1 MLTNVDITNNAER
14 AVMFSQE
21 ENEIELRNVESK
33 NNNESCLVME
43 SMQIIK
49 MFASHMNST
58 VDGPLQNRSLAL
70 DFKDVYMKALRS
82 SIHGNLTWSA
92 SISRGTR
99 STKKISINIT
109 RSSFDLL
116 IGKPHSC
123 K

>member
-49 MFASHMNST
+49 MFASHMNGT

-70 DFKDVYMKALRS
+70 DFK
-82 SIHGNLTWSA
+82 
-92 SISRGTR
+92 
-99 STKKISINIT
+99 
-109 RSSFDLL
+109 
-116 IGKPHSC
+116 
-123 K
+123 